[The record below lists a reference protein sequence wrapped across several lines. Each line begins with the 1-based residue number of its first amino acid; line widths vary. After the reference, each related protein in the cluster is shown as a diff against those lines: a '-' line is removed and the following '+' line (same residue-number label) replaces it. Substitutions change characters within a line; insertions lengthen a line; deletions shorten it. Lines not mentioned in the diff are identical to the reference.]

1 MADLTIIKQKLKDY
15 TDTLKNISYDKNNDK
30 YMCNSE
36 IEVFNFDS
44 YKEKTKTYKNKKSFD
59 GLYLNLNDNEVYCL
73 EFKNQETCNINN
85 KDIQGKYKDGIEIL
99 VDLLRNNNINIK
111 EYKFYF
117 FVIFSN
123 SSEKFIQYRRM
134 SLKNETFFGLE
145 GERIELGETIDIHKK
160 IIIRTHSVGWFS
172 KKFKKIL
179 SNTCSL

>member
-1 MADLTIIKQKLKDY
+1 MADLTKIKQELKDY

-44 YKEKTKTYKNKKSFD
+44 YKEKTYKNKKSFD

-73 EFKNQETCNINN
+73 EFKNQKTCDINS
-85 KDIQGKYKDGIEIL
+85 KDIQGKYEDGIEIL
-99 VDLLRNNNINIK
+99 VNLLRSNNINIK
-111 EYKFYF
+111 KYKFYF
-117 FVIFSN
+117 FVIFRDRDN
-123 SSEKFIQYRRM
+123 EKISLYRQR
-134 SLKNETFFGLE
+134 SLKNEILFGLE
-145 GERIELGETIDIHKK
+145 GERIELGETIDIHKQ
-160 IIIRTHSVGWFS
+160 IIIKTHSVGWFS

>member
-1 MADLTIIKQKLKDY
+1 MADLTKIKQELKDY
-15 TDTLKNISYDKNNDK
+15 TDTLKNISYDKNNNE

-44 YKEKTKTYKNKKSFD
+44 YKEKTYKNKKSFD

-73 EFKNQETCNINN
+73 EFKNQKTCNINN
-85 KDIQGKYKDGIEIL
+85 QDIQGQYEDGIEIL
-99 VDLLRNNNINIK
+99 FDLLRSNNINIK

-123 SSEKFIQYRRM
+123 SNEITQYRRGF
-134 SLKNETFFGLE
+134 KETEIFFGLE
-145 GERIELGETIDIHKK
+145 DKREELGKTIDIHKQIK
-160 IIIRTHSVGWFS
+160 IRTHCVRWFS
-172 KKFKKIL
+172 DKFKEIL